1 MSSSR
6 APRASRRSPTRCRDL
21 ARLVARLAKWMTH
34 AYNLLTSVLC
44 HAPLWYHVAFRNHIS
59 FRNRIIIQLPSM
71 SPGEPISVEPLTPIA
86 TAGKASRD
94 VEVQAALTSSTD
106 DTTTTGAPVEKV
118 CIYLFSTPAGDQ
130 ASRWLSVG
138 QPLGPRSHPPIGG
151 DAESRTTTRVRD
163 ILCAR
168 CRPEFCRFHR
178 AIAIILG
185 RHSNARTWYDYREP
199 VTLAR
204 AVC

>member
-1 MSSSR
+1 
-6 APRASRRSPTRCRDL
+6 
-21 ARLVARLAKWMTH
+21 
-34 AYNLLTSVLC
+34 
-44 HAPLWYHVAFRNHIS
+44 
-59 FRNRIIIQLPSM
+59 M

-86 TAGKASRD
+86 TAVKASRD
-94 VEVQAALTSSTD
+94 VEVQAALGSSTD
-106 DTTTTGAPVEKV
+106 DSTTTGAPLEKV
-118 CIYLFSTPAGDQ
+118 CICLFSTPAGDQ
-130 ASRWLSVG
+130 ASHWLSVG
-138 QPLGPRSHPPIGG
+138 QPLGSRSNPAIGG

-185 RHSNARTWYDYREP
+185 RHSNARTWYDYREQ
-199 VTLAR
+199 VTLAG